1 MRLFYDTR
9 MEIFRIEGGN
19 RLSGTVTVPGAK
31 NSVLKLMAATLL
43 APGVSRL
50 TNVPLIEDV
59 TIMAELLR
67 RLGCTV
73 TMQSDSLSI
82 WVPESP
88 DHRADYDLVRK
99 MRASICVLGPLIA
112 RCGAAD
118 VAVPG
123 GDNIGSRGLDMHIE
137 GLARMGVKVQNE
149 HGYLLAQADQ
159 LVGAAVYLDF
169 PSVGATETL
178 LMAAVTAKGV
188 SVIDNA
194 AREPEIVDI
203 CVMLNKMGAEIEG
216 VGSSTLTITGV
227 RELFPVEHEVVGDR
241 IVAGTWAVA
250 AAMTQGEVVI
260 SGVDPEHLNVPL
272 DKLALAGAVIEKS
285 GNSFSVSM
293 KRRPAAIDIVTLPF
307 PGFPTDLQPQFIAM
321 NSISLGA
328 ALVTENLFEARF
340 RFVQELAR
348 LGADVR
354 TDGHHALI
362 RGRRELSG
370 APVEATDIRA
380 GAGLVLA
387 GLVAQGETQIYG
399 VSHIDRGYAGF
410 VSTLSALG
418 ASVTR
423 EELKERETRQQA
435 TPLRG
440 GLEEFVPD

>member
-1 MRLFYDTR
+1 MDSIGIPRLWLTYDALVDV
-9 MEIFRIEGGN
+9 FRVTGGHRLEGE
-19 RLSGTVTVPGAK
+19 VAVPGAK

-43 APGVSRL
+43 APGTSTL
-50 TNVPLIEDV
+50 TNVPDIEDV

-67 RLGCTV
+67 RLGCQVDHADDQVVIT
-73 TMQSDSLSI
+73 
-82 WVPESP
+82 VPESP

-123 GDNIGSRGLDMHIE
+123 GDNIGSRGLDMHVD
-137 GLARMGVKVQNE
+137 GLRKLGAHVHNE
-149 HGYLLAQADQ
+149 HGYLLAEASD
-159 LVGAAVYLDF
+159 LHGAHIVLEF

-178 LMAAVTAKGV
+178 LMAAVTAHGETV
-188 SVIDNA
+188 LENV
-194 AREPEIVDI
+194 AREPEIMDI
-203 CVMLNKMGAEIEG
+203 CHMLVSMGADISG
-216 VGSSTLTITGV
+216 IGTSTLHINGV
-227 RELFPVEHEVVGDR
+227 SHLHPVEHRVVSDR

-250 AAMTQGEVVI
+250 AVMTRGRVTVR
-260 SGVDPEHLNVPL
+260 GVSPDHLEVPL
-272 DKLALAGAVIEKS
+272 DKLRATGADIEL
-285 GNSFSVSM
+285 GELEFTVSM
-293 KRRPAAIDIVTLPF
+293 DARPTAVDIVTLPY

-321 NSISLGA
+321 NAISAGA

-362 RGRRELSG
+362 RGHAELSG

-387 GLVAQGETQIYG
+387 GLVAAGETTVYG
-399 VSHIDRGYAGF
+399 VGHIDRGYAGF
-410 VSTLSALG
+410 VRVLQSLG
-418 ASVTR
+418 ARIIRVT
-423 EELKERETRQQA
+423 E
-435 TPLRG
+435 
-440 GLEEFVPD
+440 

>member
-1 MRLFYDTR
+1 M
-9 MEIFRIEGGN
+9 FRVEGGET
-19 RLSGTVTVPGAK
+19 LHGEVIVPGAK

-43 APGVSRL
+43 APGTSTL
-50 TNVPLIEDV
+50 TNVPDIEDV

-67 RLGCTV
+67 RLGCEV
-73 TMQSDSLSI
+73 THAGERISI
-82 WVPESP
+82 NVPDKP

-123 GDNIGSRGLDMHIE
+123 GDNIGSRGLDMHVE
-137 GLARMGVKVQNE
+137 ALRKMGVNVNNE
-149 HGYLLAQADQ
+149 HGYLMAECQELR
-159 LVGAAVYLDF
+159 GAHISLDF
-169 PSVGATETL
+169 PSVGATETI
-178 LMAAVTAKGV
+178 LMAAVTARGE
-188 SVIDNA
+188 SVIENA

-203 CVMLNKMGAEIEG
+203 CQMLVAMGADISG
-216 VGSSTLTITGV
+216 IGTSTITIHGV
-227 RELFPVEHEVVGDR
+227 SALTPVTHRVVSDR

-250 AAMTQGEVVI
+250 VAMTRGELTI
-260 SGVDPEHLNVPL
+260 HGVPAEHLALPL
-272 DKLALAGAVIEKS
+272 EKLQSVGAQIDSDGQMIHIRMDV
-285 GNSFSVSM
+285 
-293 KRRPAAIDIVTLPF
+293 RPQCVDVVTLPF
-307 PGFPTDLQPQFIAM
+307 PGFPTDLQPQFIAL
-321 NSISLGA
+321 NSIGQGA

-362 RGRRELSG
+362 RGKERLSG

-387 GLVAQGETQIYG
+387 GLVAQGNTTVYG

-410 VSTLSALG
+410 VETLQGLG
-418 ASVTR
+418 ANIARVN
-423 EELKERETRQQA
+423 
-435 TPLRG
+435 
-440 GLEEFVPD
+440 D